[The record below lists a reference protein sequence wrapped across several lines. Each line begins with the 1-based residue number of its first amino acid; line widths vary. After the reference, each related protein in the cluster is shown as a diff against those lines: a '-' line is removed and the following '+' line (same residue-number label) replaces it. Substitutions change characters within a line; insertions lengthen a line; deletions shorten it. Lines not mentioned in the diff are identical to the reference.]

1 MRKIVV
7 NGVDG
12 NFGALVAEDVL
23 QMIPKED
30 LLFTAPRADRLEKY
44 AQMGIKTAVADFNS
58 PIQATSEGMVTFGT
72 TVRKGFLD
80 VAVSDFTKL
89 TGKKP
94 ITVKYM
100 FEHSADFQLGERHPT
115 E

>member
-30 LLFTAPRADRLEKY
+30 LLFTAPKADRL
-44 AQMGIKTAVADFNS
+44 
-58 PIQATSEGMVTFGT
+58 
-72 TVRKGFLD
+72 
-80 VAVSDFTKL
+80 
-89 TGKKP
+89 
-94 ITVKYM
+94 
-100 FEHSADFQLGERHPT
+100 
-115 E
+115 